1 MKDAIKKMKGKAM
14 VKKEVNKLK
23 WLVLLKNLRGFIQ
36 CGRGFNKL
44 LIWKVAASYRKE
56 VEEVLF

>member
-14 VKKEVNKLK
+14 VKKEVDKLK

-44 LIWKVAASYRKE
+44 LI
-56 VEEVLF
+56 